1 MTMHPTILLLA
12 LGFTLAT
19 INAAPLSDVTPTL
32 HPLFTV
38 VSGIPARTASGV
50 VNATAGKFPPHK
62 YSPECEQKYSV
73 NHNSTTDPAHISTT
87 EGNSHATEGK
97 GHSAQPMDHA
107 SPHPSLNAS
116 SYVRPHAVQVHNH
129 PGCYR
134 SHPPSS
140 NTTATDAACDKTAY
154 SEKINASAD
163 SLHTHSGYRC
173 AHPSHRNRTTITRDH
188 DYDKRSVGEID
199 VTVCFGADC
208 KRPELVTAKVNDV
221 GKLTEIEAKNS
232 QGKVRREDTA
242 FSYEDVARQMS
253 GARIAGGV

>member
-19 INAAPLSDVTPTL
+19 TNAAPLSNATPIL

-38 VSGIPARTASGV
+38 VSGIPARTASGEA
-50 VNATAGKFPPHK
+50 NATAGKFPHHK
-62 YSPECEQKYSV
+62 HNPECEHNYNV
-73 NHNSTTDPAHISTT
+73 THNSMTDPAHNSTT

-97 GHSAQPMDHA
+97 DHSAQPMDHI
-107 SPHPSLNAS
+107 SPHPSFNAS
-116 SYVRPHAVQVHNH
+116 SYARPHAVQAHNH

-140 NTTATDAACDKTAY
+140 NTTATDAACDKTAS
-154 SEKINASAD
+154 SEKVNASAD
-163 SLHTHSGYRC
+163 SLHAHSGYRC
-173 AHPSHRNRTTITRDH
+173 AHPSHRNGTTTRDH
-188 DYDKRSVGEID
+188 GYDKRSVGEID
-199 VTVCFGADC
+199 VTVCLGADC
-208 KRPELVTAKVNDV
+208 KRPELATAKVSDV

-232 QGKVRREDTA
+232 KGIVRREDTA
-242 FSYEDVARQMS
+242 SSYKDVAEQMS